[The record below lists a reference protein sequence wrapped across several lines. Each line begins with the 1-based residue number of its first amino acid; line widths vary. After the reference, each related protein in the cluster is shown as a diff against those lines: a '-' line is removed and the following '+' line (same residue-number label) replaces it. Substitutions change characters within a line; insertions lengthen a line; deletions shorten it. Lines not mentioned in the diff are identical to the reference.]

1 MGSFGQGGRF
11 EEVFINEKQSGLCVR
26 QRTWYAAGTVFRR
39 LPALFLRF
47 RVLSSKKP
55 ILFEKKHSGLL
66 QKINGTVGC
75 YLDDGICYWENRQ
88 AKMSVIYWTMYW
100 YAHLT
105 QASRV
110 RAAIRIHLA
119 YIYCLLISISVF
131 VHAFYK
137 INRIIL

>member
-88 AKMSVIYWTMYW
+88 AKMSVIYWTMYQLPIFRTSW
-100 YAHLT
+100 VL
-105 QASRV
+105 SS
-110 RAAIRIHLA
+110 LFMKSLE
-119 YIYCLLISISVF
+119 YIPY
-131 VHAFYK
+131 
-137 INRIIL
+137 ILFNFPQSML